1 MVDKIQGITD
11 KDDLKKAQAAA
22 QAQGT
27 SITNYNE
34 WNEILDS
41 LDEAGVQST
50 GSYAGDKAKLQE
62 IEQAIRDYMEEVQ
75 IEEKSRQEQ
84 GQNEQSQG
92 LATNDKEQVVKANMA
107 NATSSVILA
116 DYMKYYHLLS

>member
-1 MVDKIQGITD
+1 MVERIEGITD

-27 SITNYNE
+27 SITNYSE
-34 WNEILDS
+34 WNDILDS

-62 IEQAIRDYMEEVQ
+62 IEQAIKDYMEEVQ
-75 IEEKSRQEQ
+75 VEDKSRQEQ
-84 GQNEQSQG
+84 GKDEQVQG
-92 LATNDKEQVVKANMA
+92 LAKNDKEQVVKANMA